1 MAPLRASGGHRTEEV
16 SDTAGTAGGRSAP
29 SFSHGA
35 SVQNVDLGLLVVLL
49 ALLSIAAGL
58 AGSLTGLGGGTVVIP
73 ALVILFG
80 VPIPEAIGTG
90 AITILATSTTTG
102 AAYVRD
108 RLSDLRIGMFL
119 EIATVPGALIG
130 ATATVFLTH
139 ASLTDALLV
148 ALGIVLLA
156 IIPGSFARR
165 NEDGSPGRPA
175 DARSQALGLS
185 GRFDDRATG
194 RTVTYQAAETSP
206 ALGVMFGAGV
216 VSGMFGIGGGVFKVL
231 ALERYLGLPM
241 KVATATSNF
250 MIGVT
255 ACAGAG
261 VLFAAGYV
269 NPLIAAPVAVGTA
282 VGAFAGSRILPG
294 LRNRTIRWIFIP
306 VVAALAIETILR
318 GVGLP

>member
-1 MAPLRASGGHRTEEV
+1 M
-16 SDTAGTAGGRSAP
+16 
-29 SFSHGA
+29 
-35 SVQNVDLGLLVVLL
+35 DLGLLVVLL
-49 ALLSIAAGL
+49 VLLSVAAGL
-58 AGSLTGLGGGTVVIP
+58 VGSLVGMGGGVVVIP

-102 AAYVRD
+102 AAYIRD

-130 ATATVFLTH
+130 ATATVFLAR
-139 ASLTDALLV
+139 ASFSDALLV

-156 IIPGSFARR
+156 ILPSSLARR
-165 NEDGSPGRPA
+165 NDEAAHGGTP
-175 DARSQALGLS
+175 DARSRALRLS
-185 GRFDDRATG
+185 GSYVDRASG
-194 RTVTYQAAETSP
+194 QTVTYQASETTP
-206 ALGVMFGAGV
+206 ALGVMFGAGL

-231 ALERYLGLPM
+231 ALERYMGLPM
-241 KVATATSNF
+241 KLATATSNF

-261 VLFAAGYV
+261 ILFAAGYV
-269 NPLIAAPVAVGTA
+269 NPLIAAPVALGTA
-282 VGAFAGSRILPG
+282 AGAYVGSQVLPG

-306 VVAALAIETILR
+306 VDAALAVETILR
-318 GVGLP
+318 GLGLP

>member
-1 MAPLRASGGHRTEEV
+1 VGSHARGAART
-16 SDTAGTAGGRSAP
+16 SSA
-29 SFSHGA
+29 FSHA
-35 SVQNVDLGLLVVLL
+35 AAVPNVDLGLLVILLVLL
-49 ALLSIAAGL
+49 SVTAGL
-58 AGSLTGLGGGTVVIP
+58 VGSLSGLGGGVVVIP
-73 ALVILFG
+73 ALVVLFG

-102 AAYVRD
+102 AAYIRD

-119 EIATVPGALIG
+119 EIATVPGAILG
-130 ATATVFLTH
+130 ATATVFLAR

-156 IIPGSFARR
+156 IIPGSLSRW
-165 NEDGSPGRPA
+165 NEETPRPSTP
-175 DARSQALGLS
+175 DARSRALRLS
-185 GRFDDRATG
+185 GWYVDRATG

-206 ALGVMFGAGV
+206 ALGVMFGAGL

-261 VLFAAGYV
+261 ILFAAGYV
-269 NPLIAAPVAVGTA
+269 NPLLAAPVAVGTA
-282 VGAFAGSRILPG
+282 AGAYVGSQVLPG
-294 LRNRTIRWIFIP
+294 LRNRTVRWIFIP

-318 GVGLP
+318 GLGLP

>member
-1 MAPLRASGGHRTEEV
+1 V
-16 SDTAGTAGGRSAP
+16 TAVLS
-29 SFSHGA
+29 
-35 SVQNVDLGLLVVLL
+35 VDLGLLVVLL
-49 ALLSIAAGL
+49 VLLSVAAGL
-58 AGSLTGLGGGTVVIP
+58 VGSLAGLGGGVVVIP
-73 ALVILFG
+73 ALVVLFG

-102 AAYVRD
+102 AAYIRD

-119 EIATVPGALIG
+119 EIATVPGALLG
-130 ATATVFLTH
+130 ATATVFLAR

-156 IIPGSFARR
+156 IIPGSISRR
-165 NEDGSPGRPA
+165 NDESPRPSTP
-175 DARSQALGLS
+175 DARSKSLHLS
-185 GRFDDRATG
+185 GWYVDRASG
-194 RTVTYQAAETSP
+194 RTVTYQAAETTP

-231 ALERYLGLPM
+231 ALERYLGVPM

-261 VLFAAGYV
+261 ILFAAGYV
-269 NPLIAAPVAVGTA
+269 NPLIAAPVALGTA
-282 VGAFAGSRILPG
+282 LGAYTGSQLLPG
-294 LRNRTIRWIFIP
+294 LRNRTVRWIFIP
-306 VVAALAIETILR
+306 LVAALAVETILR
-318 GVGLP
+318 GFGLP